1 MRSKNAFRKIGLIGR
16 TSIIGIEEPIA
27 NLLKFLL
34 SLGCEV
40 IVDSE
45 TATLLKTHQ
54 HKIADKHNLASQ
66 VDLIIVVGGDGSL
79 LNAAHYAAPSN
90 VPVLGVNRGTLGF
103 LTDINP
109 EQLEPIADI
118 LKGDYIEENRFMLQ
132 AQVPVTP
139 ASEEIVSALN
149 DVVLSPG
156 EKTRMIKFEVLINNQ
171 FVYSLRADGLIIAT
185 PTGST
190 AYALSGGGPIIH
202 PKVNAIVLVPMS
214 PHTLSS
220 RPIVVDAESK
230 IDIIIS
236 EENPCAP
243 HLSCDGQEQLLV
255 EPGSKI
261 TINKSAH
268 HLRLIHLTSYTYYET
283 LRTKLHWKG

>member
-1 MRSKNAFRKIGLIGR
+1 MTSKNAFRRIGLIGR
-16 TSIIGIEEPIA
+16 ISIAGIEEPISK
-27 NLLKFLL
+27 LLAFLL
-34 SLGCEV
+34 AHGCEV
-40 IVDSE
+40 VVDNE
-45 TATLLKTHQ
+45 TASLLNTNK
-54 HKIADKHNLASQ
+54 HKIADKHDLAKQ

-79 LNAAHYAAPSN
+79 LNAAHFAAPCN

-109 EQLEPIADI
+109 DNLEPIAEI
-118 LKGDYIEENRFMLQ
+118 LNGQYIEEKRFMLQ
-132 AQVPVTP
+132 AHVPVDP
-139 ASEEIVSALN
+139 AAKEIVSALN
-149 DVVLSPG
+149 DVVLLPG
-156 EKTRMIKFEVLINNQ
+156 EKTRMIKFEVLINEQ

-202 PKVNAIVLVPMS
+202 PKVNAMVLVPMS

-230 IDIIIS
+230 IEIIIS

-243 HLSCDGQEQLLV
+243 HLSCDGQQQLLV

-261 TINKSAH
+261 SINKSEDQ
-268 HLRLIHLTSYTYYET
+268 LRLIHLNTYTYYET

>member
-1 MRSKNAFRKIGLIGR
+1 M
-16 TSIIGIEEPIA
+16 
-27 NLLKFLL
+27 
-34 SLGCEV
+34 
-40 IVDSE
+40 IVDNE
-45 TATLLKTHQ
+45 TAALLNTNQHQ
-54 HKIADKHNLASQ
+54 IVEKQKLAAL

-79 LNAAHYAAPSN
+79 LNAAHFAAPCN

-109 EQLEPIADI
+109 DNLQPIAEI
-118 LKGDYIEENRFMLQ
+118 LKGHYIEENRFMLQ
-132 AQVPVTP
+132 AHVPVDP
-139 ASEEIVSALN
+139 ASKEIVSALN
-149 DVVLSPG
+149 DVVLLPG
-156 EKTRMIKFEVLINNQ
+156 EKTRMIKFEVLINQQ

-190 AYALSGGGPIIH
+190 AYAMSGGGPIIH
-202 PKVNAIVLVPMS
+202 PKVNAMVLVPMS

-230 IDIIIS
+230 IEIIIS

-243 HLSCDGQEQLLV
+243 HLSCDGQQQLLV

-261 TINKSAH
+261 TITKSTH